1 MKAWKHVWHVM
12 LATLLAVLLYCCRA
26 AAALL
31 LLLLHRGK
39 VASYIVGWLFMNV
52 VMEPV
57 RP

>member
-1 MKAWKHVWHVM
+1 M

-31 LLLLHRGK
+31 LLHRGK
-39 VASYIVGWLFMNV
+39 VASYIVGWLFMSF